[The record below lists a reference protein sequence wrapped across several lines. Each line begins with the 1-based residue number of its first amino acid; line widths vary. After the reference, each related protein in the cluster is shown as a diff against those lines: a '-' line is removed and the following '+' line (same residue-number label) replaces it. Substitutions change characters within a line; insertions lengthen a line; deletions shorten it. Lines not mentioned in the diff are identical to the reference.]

1 MTGTNICNYRVHE
14 KLGEGGMGTVYRGED
29 LRLGRNV
36 ALKFLSPALQTNEWA
51 RQRFAYEARAAAVV
65 NHPNVCRVYDFL
77 EADSEVFI
85 VMALLEGRD
94 LKSYVTN
101 GSLRPPQKLE
111 LAAQVA
117 DGLSAAHR
125 CGVIHLDVKPSNVIV
140 TSNGRPVLIDFGI
153 ASSPGAGTVAHQ
165 KTTAGTAAY
174 MSPEQVNGDAVDGR
188 SDVWSLG
195 VVLYELL
202 VGQLPFRGKYR
213 QAIAYS
219 ILNEE
224 PESSTIAG
232 ESPYVSS
239 RVKTILGTAL
249 AKDPGERYSSA
260 EEFATELRDLSYFM
274 RKSQLDTVGARTY
287 IAPLASPCG
296 LSQSASRM

>member
-29 LRLGRNV
+29 LRLGRDV
-36 ALKFLSPALQTNEWA
+36 ALKFLSPRLQTNEWA

-65 NHPNVCRVYDFL
+65 NHPNVCRIYDFL
-77 EADSEVFI
+77 EADPEVFI
-85 VMALLEGRD
+85 VMALLEGPD
-94 LKSYVTN
+94 LGSYVAN
-101 GSLRPPQKLE
+101 GSLRTPQKLE

-117 DGLSAAHR
+117 DGLAAAHC

-140 TSNGRPVLIDFGI
+140 TSKGRPVLIDFGI

-174 MSPEQVNGDAVDGR
+174 MSPEQVNGDAVDCR

-224 PESSTIAG
+224 PESSTIAN

-239 RVKTILGTAL
+239 RLKTILGKTL

-260 EEFATELRDLSYFM
+260 EEFATDLRDLSYFM
-274 RKSQLDTVGARTY
+274 WKNRLDTVGARTH
-287 IAPLASPCG
+287 IASLASPCG
-296 LSQSASRM
+296 LSRSASPM